1 MAQTHLRPQN
11 GWLVLIDVVCLLVSC
26 ALALALRF
34 PDEVTENIVKS
45 HEGWLLFISSVILA
59 NYLGGS
65 YRVQYTFS
73 RFNLVVTWL
82 FSMVFAAMLVSA
94 TSFAWFSFI
103 LGRGV
108 FAIAALSYGTL
119 SLYVRLVVY
128 QALFKG
134 NYFLRRVVIVGDGE
148 LAEFC
153 RRSLENPYVLPRNS
167 VVAYVTCGVGDEH
180 RDVGLVNGVPQVECS
195 VDALSEVVN
204 DFNVDVVLMASG
216 DREQLRE
223 IYPQLRRLHYQ
234 GVYVLTAL
242 AVGEL
247 YCGRLLCDL
256 LDDDEIVRLHMES
269 GLPLIRQ
276 FKRLFDVVAS
286 CVALV
291 LTLPIW
297 LLVPL
302 LLKVSSPREPVFY
315 MQKRIGQ
322 FGQIFNILKFRT
334 MRAAEQSDEQRWSSS
349 DDPRIT
355 PVGYYL
361 RKYRIDEVPQ
371 FLNILSGEMSLV
383 GPRPEQPEL
392 AYQLDRQIRYYRE
405 REMVPPGLT
414 GWAQIHYPYGNT
426 VEDAR
431 RKLEYDLYYVKNLSI
446 SLDLQ
451 VVLRTIR
458 TVLFGKEKREAP
470 KDSVPTP

>member
-1 MAQTHLRPQN
+1 
-11 GWLVLIDVVCLLVSC
+11 
-26 ALALALRF
+26 
-34 PDEVTENIVKS
+34 
-45 HEGWLLFISSVILA
+45 
-59 NYLGGS
+59 
-65 YRVQYTFS
+65 
-73 RFNLVVTWL
+73 
-82 FSMVFAAMLVSA
+82 
-94 TSFAWFSFI
+94 
-103 LGRGV
+103 
-108 FAIAALSYGTL
+108 
-119 SLYVRLVVY
+119 
-128 QALFKG
+128 
-134 NYFLRRVVIVGDGE
+134 
-148 LAEFC
+148 
-153 RRSLENPYVLPRNS
+153 
-167 VVAYVTCGVGDEH
+167 
-180 RDVGLVNGVPQVECS
+180 
-195 VDALSEVVN
+195 
-204 DFNVDVVLMASG
+204 
-216 DREQLRE
+216 
-223 IYPQLRRLHYQ
+223 
-234 GVYVLTAL
+234 
-242 AVGEL
+242 
-247 YCGRLLCDL
+247 
-256 LDDDEIVRLHMES
+256 
-269 GLPLIRQ
+269 
-276 FKRLFDVVAS
+276 
-286 CVALV
+286 
-291 LTLPIW
+291 
-297 LLVPL
+297 
-302 LLKVSSPREPVFY
+302 

>member
-1 MAQTHLRPQN
+1 MSQTHLRPQN
-11 GWLVLIDVVCLLVSC
+11 GWLVLLDLFCLIVSC
-26 ALALALRF
+26 AVALALRF
-34 PDEVTENIVKS
+34 PNEVTENMVKS
-45 HEGWLLFISSVILA
+45 HEGWFLFVSSVILA

-82 FSMVFAAMLVSA
+82 FSMVFAALLVSL

-128 QALFKG
+128 QALFRG
-134 NYFLRRVVIVGDGE
+134 NYFLRRVVIVGDGD
-148 LAEFC
+148 LADYC
-153 RRSLENPYVLPRNS
+153 RKSVENPYVLPRNT
-167 VVAYVTCGVGDEH
+167 VVAYVRCGQSTGGQAD
-180 RDVGLVNGVPQVECS
+180 GLHDGVPVVECHP
-195 VDALSEVVN
+195 DALADVVQG
-204 DFNVDVVLMASG
+204 FNVDVVILASSTR
-216 DREQLRE
+216 DQLRE
-223 IYPQLRRLHYQ
+223 AYPQLRRLHYK
-234 GVYVLTAL
+234 GVYVLTGL

-247 YCGRLLCDL
+247 YRGRLLCEL

-276 FKRLFDVVAS
+276 FKRFFDVLAS
-286 CVALV
+286 LAACL

-297 LLVPL
+297 IIVPL
-302 LLKVSSPREPVFY
+302 VLKISHPRDPVFFV
-315 MQKRIGQ
+315 QKRIGQ
-322 FGQIFNILKFRT
+322 FGQVFDIFKFRT
-334 MRAAEQSDEQRWSSS
+334 MHPGDGDSEQVWSSP

-355 PVGYYL
+355 RVGYYL

-371 FLNILSGEMSLV
+371 FLNILRGEMSLV

-392 AYQLDRQIRYYRE
+392 AYRLDEQIRYYRE

-414 GWAQIHYPYGNT
+414 GWAQIQYPYGNT
-426 VEDAR
+426 VADAR
-431 RKLEYDLYYVKNLSI
+431 RKLEYDLYYVKNLSV

-458 TVLFGKEKREAP
+458 TVLFGKEKREEDRA
-470 KDSVPTP
+470 